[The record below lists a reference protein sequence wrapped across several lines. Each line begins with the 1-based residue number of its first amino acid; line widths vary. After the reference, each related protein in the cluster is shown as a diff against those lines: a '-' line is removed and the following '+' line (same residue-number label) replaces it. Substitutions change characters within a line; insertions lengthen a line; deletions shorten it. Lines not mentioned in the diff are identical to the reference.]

1 MSGGHYAYLQYQ
13 FTQLADLIDGD
24 LKRVGTTNEW
34 GDTFQPEDSTIAAMK
49 LAKSMAE
56 SMGDLVH
63 DIDWCLSGDTGDD
76 TLRKDMAVWLETWQP
91 TLNKLMDACPRCPK
105 SPL

>member
-1 MSGGHYAYLQYQ
+1 MSGGHYDYVQVGIAR
-13 FTQLADLIDGD
+13 LADMIDED
-24 LKRVGTTNEW
+24 LRRVGVTGEF
-34 GDTFQPEDSTIAAMK
+34 GDTFQPEESTIAAMK

-56 SMGDLVH
+56 SMSDLVH

-105 SPL
+105 GPL